1 VTSQGIK
8 RYENKTGLNELAV
21 KKSRSKTVKNLK
33 LYEPKRKKSE
43 HKHPKWLKGIKR
55 RTNQQGEFFTFR
67 FWGVILG

>member
-33 LYEPKRKKSE
+33 LYEPKRNKERTQTYKVV
-43 HKHPKWLKGIKR
+43 KR
-55 RTNQQGEFFTFR
+55 NKAANESTGRVF
-67 FWGVILG
+67 